1 MSEQTPLSDWTHAT
15 AEIPDRGLTR
25 ERAASEAERSEI
37 ARALKL
43 ISLDKLVAAYRIT
56 SIAGGGWR
64 LAGKITADPVQ
75 SCIVSL
81 EPVPAHLEET
91 FDVEFLH
98 EAPASESG
106 GDLSVLQGPDI
117 EPLEGNVIAAGRVV
131 FETLAAGLDP
141 YPRKGGAS
149 FEWQD
154 KAASGDNKISPFA
167 VLAKLKD
174 KE

>member
-1 MSEQTPLSDWTHAT
+1 MSEKIPLSDWTHAT
-15 AEIPDRGLTR
+15 AEVPDRGLAR
-25 ERAASEAERSEI
+25 ERAASEAECGEI

-64 LAGKITADPVQ
+64 LTGKIAADLVQ

-81 EPVPAHLEET
+81 EPVPAHMEET

-98 EAPASESG
+98 DTPASESG
-106 GDLSVLQGPDI
+106 GDLSVLEGPDI
-117 EPLEGNVIAAGRVV
+117 EPLNGNEIAAGRVV

-141 YPRKGGAS
+141 YPRKGDAS
-149 FEWQD
+149 FKWQD
-154 KAASGDNKISPFA
+154 NAASGDNKISPFA
-167 VLAKLKD
+167 VLARLKD